1 MDAATVYNIFHVII
15 ALLIGI
21 GYAVIV
27 YWVVPTYIPKED
39 QAMVENY
46 TTFALTIILTF
57 LTAGSITANYLVE
70 KKGGGRIRW

>member
-1 MDAATVYNIFHVII
+1 MDTATVYNIFHVII

-39 QAMVENY
+39 HAMVENY
-46 TTFALTIILTF
+46 TTFALTVVLTF
-57 LTAGSITANYLVE
+57 LTAGSVLANYLVE